1 MSSGKVTECT
11 INEINAKKY
20 DFICLNFANT
30 DMVGHTGDFKA
41 VVNAVEK
48 VDTCLDK
55 IVKACKK
62 NNYVIVVIADHGN
75 AEYMVNEDGS
85 INTSHTT
92 NKVPIFVINSKFSKL
107 KNGNLCDVAPT
118 ILSLMKINI
127 PTEMTGRNLL
137 S

>member
-1 MSSGKVTECT
+1 
-11 INEINAKKY
+11 
-20 DFICLNFANT
+20 
-30 DMVGHTGDFKA
+30 MVGHTGDFKA

-62 NNYVIVVIADHGN
+62 NNYAIVVIADHGN

-127 PTEMTGRNLL
+127 PTEMTGKNLL